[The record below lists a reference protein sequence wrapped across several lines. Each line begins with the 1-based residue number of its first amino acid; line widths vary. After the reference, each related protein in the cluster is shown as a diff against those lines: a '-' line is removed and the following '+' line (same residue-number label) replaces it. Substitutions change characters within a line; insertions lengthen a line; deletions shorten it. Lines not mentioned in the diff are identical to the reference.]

1 MSHVGRA
8 GGPLPEVAV
17 LTVLQ
22 DNGCL
27 LWPLDKKQQ
36 CYGVAV
42 HWIASCAPPL
52 PPFRGALL
60 EEQAGLYERRKQQLE
75 VAHATASATCAAA
88 QAAADAT
95 VEAQAAAQRSVDE
108 AWAAADAAAKRQQT
122 AGAQVLTLMLSAC
135 QHVGMVIPITQL

>member
-88 QAAADAT
+88 QAAAQARRAVHLT
-95 VEAQAAAQRSVDE
+95 SEALAAAVASLQARRSSDF
-108 AWAAADAAAKRQQT
+108 RY
-122 AGAQVLTLMLSAC
+122 
-135 QHVGMVIPITQL
+135 